1 MDKPKAQILILNREG
16 PKRNNKFLIFPNDN
30 AGVRKCEDSASNKAI
45 RAMLEADI
53 FLYVILRGSENAPPI
68 PIPCILVAF

>member
-16 PKRNNKFLIFPNDN
+16 PKRHTKFLIFPNDN
-30 AGVRKCEDSASNKAI
+30 AGIMKCEYSASNKAL

-53 FLYVILRGSENAPPI
+53 FLSVILRGSENAPLI
-68 PIPCILVAF
+68 PIPYILVAL